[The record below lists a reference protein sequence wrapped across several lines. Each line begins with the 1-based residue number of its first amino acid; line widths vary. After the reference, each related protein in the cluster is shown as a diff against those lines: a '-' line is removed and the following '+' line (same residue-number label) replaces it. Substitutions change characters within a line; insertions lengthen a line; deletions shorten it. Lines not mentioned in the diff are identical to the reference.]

1 MDEVVVS
8 PSNDNNSD
16 ASLPGLVPVFPSL
29 MTMSRKKRPAT
40 ASERCAFKH
49 LYLPPQSQDRVAVQG
64 CTAPGKTAYIT
75 IDPRDLFPRYD
86 AGSEESIFQVAT
98 RQYRVRPYFLVNE
111 REGKPFAYMCNTI
124 MNFVT
129 HLQGIS
135 TLFGSSFE
143 YGRNVMVLHSTKERR
158 FLVILLEAAFQS
170 PEKLREFFLPY
181 FNRATGANPFD
192 QYGVDFSREN
202 YTFKTPLPMPGGI
215 GVEVVWMNSG
225 EAEIASGGEITAE
238 LFPLCFV
245 TAFTPVEVIPV
256 GIASPGVDNE
266 EASAEEEAAEAIEAR
281 ILHFASARDRELY
294 IHSKRQQP
302 DGSYIFEIR
311 KAVSEGFGP
320 WTCPGG
326 IQHRHGCLVAH
337 FKPGGLV
344 TFRCALTGDDECPMI
359 EMGATSQAD
368 EKVRFIRYLKLLQK
382 ANLDRADFPLTS
394 EEYARYTRTPQEIFE
409 AFFPDADFHTDFAY
423 APPPDG
429 PREKAIGFSLDL
441 MLDLIKDDIELAV
454 TYFNLYV
461 NIIPHD
467 QLFLR
472 GGRVDRY
479 SWLKNAAY
487 GPVKIYEQKGKKEVE
502 RQFTEFWLGHRG
514 HRIISHLE
522 RRPLDGKFDL
532 EVLNST
538 PLPLYDLS
546 RAREIVHDVSLRPDF
561 RFCEYVWEM
570 ICEFVVDSEEPAQKD
585 LLSDLFELWVL
596 RVLFQ
601 FNVPVKV
608 MLVLNSSEGGTGKSS
623 VANLIQA
630 MLGPA
635 NFASMTLK
643 TLTGTT
649 FNSDFDKA
657 CIVCDEDAY
666 SSKKGDRKKDEA
678 LKALITQ
685 NTVTVAKKYASNAI
699 TRLTNT
705 SYMATVNGAESQ
717 LLAGVNSNTSGD
729 RRFLMLSMAAAE
741 RQDDILSRTE
751 FNCYRPTCQ
760 ASVCVHR
767 ITSSTVFWYIFNDK
781 ILTELLFVMT
791 AVLFERFKK
800 LQTKYPFHM
809 HLLLQDTASKL
820 LAHQQAL
827 HQSPVSKWYNDGV
840 KQGYLIDLNDPAI
853 GRITLLMPDNV
864 NPETVRKAENRWIK
878 TLPLQFLFTVY
889 NKTDGVPKLT
899 QDEFEVQLLAHI
911 KKLKPTHTGPV
922 KMSCRFF
929 ALRTVGFDERAT
941 AEWVQ
946 TDGASEKMCLSLPK
960 TLLMPGKRP
969 TKGSADIRRSLSN
982 FDMDQTPSRPGGDV
996 SIVYSQ
1002 SPDDSSLAAPDSD
1015 ILGGDDAM
1023 DGEEEPADAEDIPF
1037 NEEVSAEELSNS
1049 DDELFIDD
1057 DDVEDERPAADSG
1070 KRARPPT
1077 RAKGRIPKKRVYADD
1092 EDLNIWLQNEAA
1104 SDKGKGEL
1112 DE

>member
-1 MDEVVVS
+1 MEAVVS

-16 ASLPGLVPVFPSL
+16 ASPPGLVPVFSSL
-29 MTMSRKKRPAT
+29 MTTSKKKLPPT

-86 AGSEESIFQVAT
+86 AGFEEPIFQVPT

-124 MNFVT
+124 RNFVT

-135 TLFGSSFE
+135 TLFGSVFE

-158 FLVILLEAAFQS
+158 FLVILMEAAFQS
-170 PEKLREFFLPY
+170 PEKIREFFLPY
-181 FNRATGANPFD
+181 FNRATGVSPFD
-192 QYGVDFSREN
+192 QYEVDFSREN
-202 YTFKTPLPMPGGI
+202 YTYKTPLPMPGGV
-215 GVEVVWMNSG
+215 GVEVVWMNSDG
-225 EAEIASGGEITAE
+225 AEITDEVEITAE
-238 LFPLCFV
+238 LFSLCFV
-245 TAFTPVEVIPV
+245 TAFTPVEIIPV
-256 GIASPGVDNE
+256 GIASPGVGNE

-281 ILHFASARDRELY
+281 ILRLASARDPGLY
-294 IHSKRQQP
+294 ISAKRPQP
-302 DGSYIFEIR
+302 DGSCIFDIR
-311 KAVSEGFGP
+311 KENSNGFGP

-326 IQHRHGCLVAH
+326 VDHRQGCLIAQYM
-337 FKPGGLV
+337 PGGLV
-344 TFRCALTGDDECPMI
+344 TFRCALTGGDECPVI
-359 EMGATSQAD
+359 EVGTTSDAD
-368 EKVRFIRYLKLLQK
+368 EKVRFIRYLRLLRK
-382 ANLDRADFPLTS
+382 AGLDRADLPLTS

-409 AFFPDADFHTDFAY
+409 EFFPDGDFHRDFVY
-423 APPPDG
+423 APPPDD

-487 GPVKIYEQKGKKEVE
+487 GPVCFYEQKGKKEVK

-561 RFCEYVWEM
+561 LFCEYVWER

-623 VANLIQA
+623 VANLVQA

-741 RQDDILSRTE
+741 RQDAILSQTG

-767 ITSSTVFWYIFNDK
+767 ITSSAVFWYIFNDK
-781 ILTELLFVMT
+781 VLKEFLPVMT
-791 AVLFERFKK
+791 AVLFERFNK
-800 LQTKYPFHM
+800 LQKKYPFHM

-820 LAHQQAL
+820 LAHQQSL
-827 HQSPVSKWYNDGV
+827 HQSPVSKWFNDGV
-840 KQGYLIDLNDPAI
+840 RQGYLFDLNDPAFAK
-853 GRITLLMPDNV
+853 ITLLLPDNV
-864 NPETVRKAENRWIK
+864 NPETVRKAKDRWIK
-878 TLPLQFLFTVY
+878 ILPLQFLFTIY
-889 NKTDGVPKLT
+889 NKTDGAPKLT
-899 QDEFEVQLLAHI
+899 QDDFELQLLSHL
-911 KKLKPTHTGPV
+911 KKLKPTHTGPM
-922 KMSCRFF
+922 KMSCHFY
-929 ALRTVGFDERAT
+929 ALRIIGFDERAT

-946 TDGASEKMCLSLPK
+946 TSGESEKMCVRLPK
-960 TLLMPGKRP
+960 TLLVPGKRP
-969 TKGSADIRRSLSN
+969 AKGSADIRRSLSN
-982 FDMDQTPSRPGGDV
+982 FDMDQTPSKLGDDA

-1002 SPDDSSLAAPDSD
+1002 SPDDSSLAAPDMD

-1023 DGEEEPADAEDIPF
+1023 DGEGEPADAEDIPF
-1037 NEEVSAEELSNS
+1037 NEEVSAEEEPNS

-1057 DDVEDERPAADSG
+1057 DDDEDEGPAADSG

-1077 RAKGRIPKKRVYADD
+1077 RTKERIPKKRVYADD
-1092 EDLNIWLQNEAA
+1092 EDLDIWLQNEAA
-1104 SDKGKGEL
+1104 GDKGKGEL